1 MTDEIQVVVE
11 EAATPPLSP
20 GKVLAAARNEK
31 GLSVMDVARSLR
43 LSARQIEAIEAE
55 EFDKLPG
62 MTFIRGF
69 IRNYAKLLQLDP
81 EPLLEGCQ
89 RTSVPPVQVQVSVPP
104 GQVEFSSSRTQ
115 RTFSSSHERSRIL
128 KMLPAILVV
137 VALLGWAVYE
147 LMQGSSNHTVV
158 VKPAGDSS
166 AVVLPLPPATIPVQA
181 ESAVAATESTSAA
194 VPEVAP
200 KDATPSS
207 KEVPAASQTPA
218 RTPAQTVEAPAQ
230 PGSGKV
236 RLLFSGESWVE
247 IKDKVG
253 RTIYKQTGYAG
264 NEQIISGTPPF
275 AVTVGKASNVKA
287 FYNDKAVDLVPTATS
302 GDVARLTLN

>member
-1 MTDEIQVVVE
+1 MTDEIQEPVE
-11 EAATPPLSP
+11 ETVVPPLSP
-20 GKVLAAARNEK
+20 GKVLAAVRNEK

-62 MTFIRGF
+62 LTFIRGF

-81 EPLLEGCQ
+81 EPLLDACR
-89 RTSVPPVQVQVSVPP
+89 RTVVPPVQVQVSVPP
-104 GQVEFSSSRTQ
+104 GQVEFSSSRSQ
-115 RTFSSSHERSRIL
+115 RTFSGNHERSRVF
-128 KMLPAILVV
+128 KMLPAIFV
-137 VALLGWAVYE
+137 VAALLSWAVYE

-166 AVVLPLPPATIPVQA
+166 AVVLPLPSATVPVQS
-181 ESAVAATESTSAA
+181 ESAVAATELPLPASPAA
-194 VPEVAP
+194 AT
-200 KDATPSS
+200 KDAAPLT
-207 KEVPAASQTPA
+207 KEVSSASQAPVPA
-218 RTPAQTVEAPAQ
+218 PTQVAEAPLQ
-230 PGSGKV
+230 SGSGKV

-253 RTIYKQTGYAG
+253 RTIYKQIGLAG
-264 NEQIISGTPPF
+264 SEQIISGTPPF

-287 FYNDKAVDLVPTATS
+287 FYNDKPVDLVPTATS